1 MMKGNKKRLKNNAET
16 RGERKDAGGTQR
28 RRGNAE
34 TRGKRKDAE
43 ETRRRGGNA
52 ETRREVIQK
61 MVIFNITLKP
71 ANCEIS
77 NLSVKPD
84 TTQGHSRYSYCD
96 LS

>member
-16 RGERKDAGGTQR
+16 LGERKDGEGTQR
-28 RRGNAE
+28 HKG
-34 TRGKRKDAE
+34 DAKTQGE
-43 ETRRRGGNA
+43 GLAVVRIGFSA
-52 ETRREVIQK
+52 K
-61 MVIFNITLKP
+61 KLIFNITLKP